1 MIRREIEDKRYPFP
15 FVVYTP
21 DAVKSGLPL
30 IIQLHGAGE
39 RGEGGEELSLVDKN
53 GFSSMISRGEFNA
66 IFVMP
71 QCPKDSFW
79 AARVES
85 IGAFIR
91 AIVEDFAVD
100 VSRVYL
106 CGISM
111 GAFGTWYTAM
121 AYPRLFAAIAP
132 CCGGGM
138 PWNAGVLTMPVY
150 AVHGVE
156 DDVVKVSNTDDMVEA
171 LEKLG
176 REVVYK
182 RIPGVYHDSWNH
194 TFDEELYGWLL
205 SKKL

>member
-1 MIRREIEDKRYPFP
+1 MIRREIEDKRYPVP

-100 VSRVYL
+100 KSRVYL

-111 GAFGTWYTAM
+111 GAFGAWYTAM
-121 AYPRLFAAIAP
+121 AYPHLFAAIAP

-182 RIPGVYHDSWNH
+182 RIPDVYHNSWLH